1 MTTVELRHLRYFA
14 AVAEELHFGRAAARL
29 YVTQSNLSV
38 QIRQLEAEVG
48 GALFVRTSRAVEL
61 TESGRL
67 LYAEAKRA
75 LHQAERA
82 LHVARQSV
90 LGEAGSIRIGFSG
103 VAVFSGIL
111 PADLR
116 AFHDTHRHVDVELHE
131 LPPAAV
137 VSELHG
143 GAIDLGYTPDLNP
156 ALSAGLAQVR
166 RTRVG
171 LAAALR
177 DDHPLAARGSITRAA
192 LIDEIL
198 ILPGAHSGDA
208 TLADRFRS
216 PTDAANARI
225 RLVGSTLGV
234 LALAAA
240 GTGVAVVPA
249 DTDRL
254 SVSGLVY
261 LPIVDVDG
269 PEMVVLTRP
278 GETLGTVCAFLG
290 QLREVTGQSGRQRR

>member
-1 MTTVELRHLRYFA
+1 MAAITIGVVELRHLRYFA

-48 GALFVRTSRAVEL
+48 GPLFVRTSRAVEL

-67 LYAEAKRA
+67 LYAEARRA
-75 LHQAERA
+75 LQQAERA

-103 VAVFSGIL
+103 VAVFSGLL

-116 AFHDTHRHVDVELHE
+116 TFHDAHPHVDVELHE

-137 VSELHG
+137 VSDLHR
-143 GAIDLGYTPDLNP
+143 GAIDLGYTPDLDP
-156 ALSAGLAQVR
+156 ALSAGLAQVH
-166 RTRVG
+166 RTRIRM
-171 LAAALR
+171 AAALR
-177 DDHPLAARGSITRAA
+177 DDHPLAGRTSISRAA
-192 LIDEIL
+192 LVDEVL
-198 ILPGAHSGDA
+198 IMPGTHSGDA
-208 TLADRFRS
+208 TLADRVRS
-216 PTDAANARI
+216 PKGVGTDRI

-240 GTGVAVVPA
+240 GTGVAIVPA
-249 DTDRL
+249 DTERL
-254 SVSGLVY
+254 LVNGLVY
-261 LPIVDVDG
+261 RPIPDLDG
-269 PEMVVLTRP
+269 PELMVLTRP
-278 GETLGTVCAFLG
+278 GETLGTVRAFLSRLPG
-290 QLREVTGQSGRQRR
+290 A